1 MLRYIRYP
9 VYKSQ
14 ACSKKLKFPRLKAN
28 KSDYRVELI
37 QILTLWAG
45 GVLEVVLVLDVG
57 HAQVGLHLESE
68 GRPVG
73 DQLGP
78 RVVVEHHGVLVQL
91 VPFLSVGSLDA
102 HLEAF
107 WGYF

>member
-1 MLRYIRYP
+1 MGYRDPVSSLFLLLTVTLR
-9 VYKSQ
+9 
-14 ACSKKLKFPRLKAN
+14 
-28 KSDYRVELI
+28 
-37 QILTLWAG
+37 QISIHCLTLWAG

-68 GRPVG
+68 GGPVR

-78 RVVVEHHGVLVQL
+78 RVVVEHHRVLVQL